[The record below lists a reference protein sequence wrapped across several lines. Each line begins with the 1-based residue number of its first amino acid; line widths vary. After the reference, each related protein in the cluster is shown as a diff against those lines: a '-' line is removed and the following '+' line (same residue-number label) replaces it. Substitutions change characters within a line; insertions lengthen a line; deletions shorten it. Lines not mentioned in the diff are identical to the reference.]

1 MSGSSV
7 ENGHKKLTQ
16 ENGGESVEKNQWTM
30 DIRKFAHKVKYRFRN
45 NRGHLNKEGERFEAA
60 TISTLSDHWINPR
73 ESFFVQ
79 KDLDFSF

>member
-45 NRGHLNKEGERFEAA
+45 NRGHLNKEGEPF
-60 TISTLSDHWINPR
+60 
-73 ESFFVQ
+73 
-79 KDLDFSF
+79 